1 MQAVID
7 WLTDALYSYWLVYL
21 LVGVGLWF
29 TVRTGVVQVRLFPAM
44 LRQVLSSRS
53 DAEGGISSFQAF
65 AVGLASRV
73 GTGNIAGVAVALTLG
88 GPGAIFWMWVVALV
102 GMATAFVEATLAQV
116 FKVRA
121 DDGSYRGGPAYYI
134 ERGLGSRRWGV
145 VFALLLVFT
154 FGFAFNMVQANTIAV
169 TFEASHG
176 VPVAWTAVVLVVL
189 AAPVLFGGVRRV
201 ARVAELALPLM
212 AGAYLL
218 LALVVVLLN
227 LGAVPDAFG
236 QILRGALGLDSALA
250 GTAGGILAAVLNG
263 TKRGLFS
270 NEAGMGSAPNAA
282 ATATVSHPAKQG
294 LIQSLGVFV
303 DTILVC
309 SATALLVLL
318 AGPDVYVP
326 GATGGAEGAALT
338 SAAVAHE
345 LGGWTTWLMSV
356 VVFTFAFSSVLGNY
370 SYAEVN
376 LTFLGIR
383 GRALTA
389 LRTLVLAAVGL
400 GSLLALTTVWSLADI
415 AMALMATVNLV
426 AILLL
431 SRWALG
437 TLADYR
443 AARAAGTDARFVGH
457 GNALLP
463 GDVPGDVW
471 APGVR
476 DGALPARSLG

>member
-29 TVRTGVVQVRLFPAM
+29 TVRTGFVQVRLFPAM

-53 DAEGGISSFQAF
+53 DAQGGISSFQAF

-201 ARVAELALPLM
+201 ARVAEVALPLM

-236 QILRGALGLDSALA
+236 QILRGAFGLDSALA

-318 AGPDVYVP
+318 AGPEVYVP

-443 AARAAGTDARFVGH
+443 AARAAGADARFVGH